1 MKRVEVTWKDI
12 KSDDGWHESEELD
25 VFIHEDNTVKQLGY
39 LYEEDDEQI
48 ILLDSYFADKQLF
61 GGIHK
66 IPKGCIIDIKELPY
80 I

>member
-12 KSDDGWHESEELD
+12 KSDDGWHEAEDLD
-25 VFIHEDNTVKQLGY
+25 QFIHEDNTVKQVGF
-39 LYEEDDEQI
+39 LYEDDDEQI
-48 ILLDSYFADKQLF
+48 ILLDSYFLDKELF

-66 IPKGCIIDIKELPY
+66 IPKGCIIEIKELAY